1 MTGLP
6 FFILGINFQIII
18 LKLNNNIKM
27 KKFLAIALIAASFV
41 ACNDAKKEET
51 TETKTDSVT
60 TVTPAPA
67 PMDTAH
73 TAPMD
78 TTSKMTTTT
87 TTKDS
92 TKKP

>member
-51 TETKTDSVT
+51 TTTTSDTTTTT

-67 PMDTAH
+67 
-73 TAPMD
+73 D
-78 TTSKMTTTT
+78 TTVKTTVTDTTVKTTTT
-87 TTKDS
+87 VDS
-92 TKKP
+92 TKH